1 MEFREFIISIGEP
14 AELEKSHLG
23 FFSKPVLATEGIYA
37 GKVVKIYP
45 AIGRKQLADALY
57 SNHERYV
64 PLLTE
69 AGILVPETILLLLAH
84 HRKWVPVVVQERF
97 QENELVRSVLEQ
109 GNAAE
114 CARLV
119 VLMQADAL
127 QFLAW
132 RKQEGLAELDVG
144 FHPTT
149 RNYAIRG
156 GRLRYFDT
164 FPPMACAQKIL
175 NKWVPYLSPYKA
187 ARWLAPL
194 ISGQMYRV
202 TTEYYL
208 AEPMLYGLA
217 GSACRLRPELAA
229 DILAASREFL
239 SAHLSS
245 GLFQKELLVQLEQPP
260 RLGKLWTSVRK
271 ALGKEGKPNI

>member
-1 MEFREFIISIGEP
+1 MEFREFIISMGKP

-23 FFSKPVLATEGIYA
+23 FFSRPVLATEGIYT
-37 GKVVKIYP
+37 GQVVKIYP
-45 AIGRKQLADALY
+45 GISRPELADALY
-57 SNHERYV
+57 DNHERYL
-64 PLLTE
+64 PMLAE
-69 AGILVPETILLLLAH
+69 AGIQVPATRLLLLSH
-84 HRKWVPVVVQERF
+84 GRKRVPVVVQERF
-97 QENELVRSVLEQ
+97 YENELVRSVLENGDAGACTQ
-109 GNAAE
+109 M
-114 CARLV
+114 V
-119 VLMQADAL
+119 TSMQADAL
-127 QFLAW
+127 LFLEW
-132 RKQEGLAELDVG
+132 RKRKGLAERDAG

-149 RNYAIRG
+149 RNYALRE
-156 GRLRYFDT
+156 GRLQYFDT
-164 FPPMACAQKIL
+164 FPPMACSQKVL

-217 GSACRLRPELAA
+217 GSACRLRPELAVN
-229 DILAASREFL
+229 ILAASREFL

-260 RLGKLWTSVRK
+260 RLGKLWTSVRR